1 MKIKITGMNELRVGL
16 DKKMDLKAVRTV
28 VQKNGADLQRN
39 AQEKADFKKGYQTG
53 TTKRSIGIAITN
65 GGMTAE
71 VGPTTEYS
79 PYLEYGTRYMD
90 AQPFVGPAF
99 NEQKNKF
106 VNDLKKL
113 VK

>member
-1 MKIKITGMNELRVGL
+1 MKIKITGMNELRTGL
-16 DKKMDLKAVRTV
+16 DKRMDLKAVRTV

-39 AQEKADFKKGYQTG
+39 AQEKAPVDTG
-53 TTKRSIGIAITN
+53 TLWRSIGLDLTDSGLTAIIA
-65 GGMTAE
+65 
-71 VGPTTEYS
+71 PTVEYA
-79 PYLEYGTRYMD
+79 PYQEFGTRYMD

>member
-1 MKIKITGMNELRVGL
+1 MKIKITGMNELRTGL
-16 DKKMDLKAVRTV
+16 DKRMDLKPVRTV

-39 AQEKADFKKGYQTG
+39 AQEKAPVDTG
-53 TTKRSIGIAITN
+53 TLRRSIGLDLTDSGLTATIA
-65 GGMTAE
+65 
-71 VGPTTEYS
+71 PTVEYA
-79 PYLEYGTRYMD
+79 PYQEYGTRYMD

-106 VNDLKKL
+106 VNDMKKL

>member
-1 MKIKITGMNELRVGL
+1 MKIEITGMNELRVGL
-16 DKKMDLKAVRTV
+16 DKKMDLKPVRTV

-39 AQEKADFKKGYQTG
+39 AQEKAPVDTG
-53 TTKRSIGIAITN
+53 TLRRSIGLDLTDSGLMATIA
-65 GGMTAE
+65 
-71 VGPTTEYS
+71 PTVEYA
-79 PYLEYGTRYMD
+79 PYQEYGTRYMD

-106 VNDLKKL
+106 VNDMKKL

>member
-1 MKIKITGMNELRVGL
+1 MKIKITGMNELRTGL
-16 DKKMDLKAVRTV
+16 DKRMDLKAVRTV

-39 AQEKADFKKGYQTG
+39 AQEKAPVDTG
-53 TTKRSIGIAITN
+53 TLKRSIGL
-65 GGMTAE
+65 TAT
-71 VGPTTEYS
+71 VAPTVEYA
-79 PYLEYGTRYMD
+79 PYQEFGTRYMD

-106 VNDLKKL
+106 VNDMKKL

>member
-16 DKKMDLKAVRTV
+16 DKKMDLKPVRTV

-39 AQEKADFKKGYQTG
+39 AQEKAPVDTG
-53 TTKRSIGIAITN
+53 TLRRSIGLDLTDSCLTATIA
-65 GGMTAE
+65 
-71 VGPTTEYS
+71 PTVEYA
-79 PYLEYGTRYMD
+79 PYQEYGTRYMD

-106 VNDLKKL
+106 VNDMKKL